1 MNSHLYQVVF
11 NRARGVQIAVAEHVA
26 SQGKSRG
33 VRAARSACSLLTTM
47 RVLDFSILLSL
58 GLVVDLA
65 QAQIVAD
72 PGAPRDQQPTVL
84 NAANGVPL
92 INIQAPNA
100 GGVSRNTY
108 KQFDV
113 GHRGVILNNA
123 SAHTQTQLGGWVQG
137 NPWLVNGTARVIL
150 NEINASHPSQL
161 RGYME
166 VAGERAHVVVAN
178 PAGISCDGC
187 GFINANRVTLTAG
200 APIMN
205 GGNLDGY
212 RVQQG
217 AVTITGGGLDASRA
231 DYTDI
236 IARSVRLNAGLWAQ
250 QLRVTTGANQ
260 VSASQSVVDPIATD
274 SNVPAFAL
282 DVGQLGGMYAQKI
295 VLLGTEHGVG
305 MRNAGQIGA
314 SAGELVVTADGRLEN
329 SGALQAS
336 TDTRLNVGGGVANSG
351 TISAGRELVLDT
363 PKDLDNRGGTLNAMR
378 LEVNADSVTN
388 RGGAMEQTGA
398 QDLVVR
404 AAQVHNREDGRIG
417 QAGADAD
424 AATTPEHDGLSDM
437 NVSGDSGAVPLV
449 AGALNVTHILDNDG
463 GRVMAKGAIDL
474 TAHAGL
480 DNEGGHLGV
489 RDLNVKG
496 GDLVNRLGALYVTG
510 SHQLQ
515 LGALQNET
523 GQMQLAGPLTLN
535 AQSFDNRAGQLVVAG
550 GDNRLE
556 VKNALDNS
564 RGGQIVSDGAL
575 HIRANTFKNA
585 QGRMQQAGGGHLQI
599 EVPQLEGVGGTLVSD
614 GVLTLMSNRADLRGG
629 LTQAKQIHVDTDTL
643 ITAEGVLHGSGAGM
657 LELKVRDVLD
667 NAHGAIHGNGA
678 MTLQAQ
684 QLINERGRI
693 SAAGTHDTQV
703 DIADQLNNTNGQ
715 LVAAGNATVQARDL
729 RNQGGMI
736 RTKGRSNL
744 DVSVGGTLDNRAQG
758 TLAADGA
765 LRVTASTVDNRR
777 GKLIGAHGL
786 RVTSTTL
793 DNREDGL
800 VSATESHL
808 KVDSQ
813 GHTHNAGGTLQAAG
827 ELSLDS
833 TGLDNTDGAIRGSQV
848 KLDTRQAALN
858 NTGGTLM
865 STAGRL
871 DVSSGALDNT
881 GGLVQSCGAMRV
893 QTHGQTVRNIDS
905 GKTGGIFSG
914 GELDLNSGELHN
926 RAGVVH
932 SQGQLTAHVGALN
945 NTQGQFG
952 GSAEVGLKADSLR
965 NRGGVIQAGQALQM
979 GVADVTD
986 NEGGLIAASGE
997 LSLNAKRIDN
1007 RDTRS
1012 TDPATPLG
1020 LRGDAVALTAK
1031 HIDNYAG
1038 TITANRSVEITGADT
1053 DSVLDN
1059 TQGNVS
1065 SAGSIQ
1071 VFADRVYNSAGT
1083 LLSGTDF
1090 RVEADRLS
1098 GAGHLLSKGNLNLDL
1113 QQDFDN
1119 ENEVTA
1125 NGHAVIRTA
1134 GRLVNRGTFQAD
1146 ELEVRGAQ
1154 IDNTVD
1160 GRINGNRV
1168 WAATDGKLSNRGL
1181 IDGAQSR
1188 IEADAVDNVGPGRLY
1203 GDQLTLQANTVDNRQ
1218 EDGQA
1223 AVIAARARLD
1233 IGASRLSGAGRLLSN
1248 GDLNLELQQ
1257 DFDNDHEVIANG
1269 HAVVRT
1275 EGQLT
1280 IRGVFQAGE
1289 LEVRG
1294 AQIDNTVGGRIN
1306 GTRVW
1311 VATDG
1316 KLSNRGLIDGAQSR
1330 IEADAVDNIGTGRL
1344 YGDHLALQANTVDN
1358 RQEDG
1363 RAAVIAARA
1372 RLDIGAK
1379 VVNNREQALIF
1390 SAGHDSTALN
1400 IGGMLSEQRQAM
1412 GRAGHVLNDSAT
1424 IESLGGL
1431 SFNTQHLLNRN
1442 AHFATELVQV
1452 SGPTQSMALQPAG
1465 DPNKHDIND
1474 YHWAGG
1480 HKSGCYFH
1488 NGTGAEISNWT
1499 QYDITRTEYE
1509 TRVTQSAPALIRS
1522 GGNLVLQGEN
1532 FTNDKSHIFVGGTL
1546 QGDLGNLKNEA
1557 VFGQHITREVGTS
1570 QYTWNEWRGGFK
1582 RRHQRH
1588 WGARMAY
1595 TPADTVHTI
1604 TLPVSKVEQH
1614 TASGARG
1621 YAIAQQQLSPADDA
1635 PRASAII
1642 EVPAAPSVGALESD
1656 QVDVAISG
1664 PDPAISGQYPA
1675 ISGPDPVISGQEQ
1688 SANGQEPTSGQNEQ
1702 GVLDTRGDA
1711 PMVIRTVQP
1720 SAQVPANSL
1729 FRVQPNNGSYLIE
1742 TDPRFTD
1749 YRTWQSAATLLS
1761 QGKQNPAAT
1770 HKRLGDGFYEQMLV
1784 REQVAQLTGRRF
1796 LKGYASDEA
1805 QYQAL
1810 LEAGSAYAK
1819 AWSLRPGVALSAQ
1832 QMAQLTRDI
1841 VWLVEQDVHLPDGTV
1856 TRALV
1861 PQVYARVKPGDLD
1874 GNGTLLAAEAIDMRL
1889 KEDLVNTGTL
1899 AGHTAV
1905 QLNAENLRNVGGRI
1919 TGKTVSAQALGDIDV
1934 IGGSIDPDQALFVQA
1949 GRDLNV
1955 ITTTRS
1961 DAKQAGQSDFSRTHL
1976 DRIAGLSVNY
1986 PLGGPL
1992 VAGAGRDVNLIA
2004 AQIANN
2010 GQNGQTALVA
2020 GRDLNLGTVKVAEQ
2034 ESSVIDANNYL
2045 KQGIE
2050 QEVGT
2055 TVEARGNVRMQAGGD
2070 LNAHAARVNSDQGTL
2085 VALADGDVNIVSG
2098 QTSRHWSEG
2107 RQYKSRN
2114 LFGSSQT
2121 TTRDSLADITAQ
2133 ASTLSGHT
2141 VAVQGRNVTLTG
2153 SNVVSDKG
2161 TFIEAQN
2168 DLTIQAATQTHS
2180 ESHFKET
2187 KKSGLLHNG
2196 AMSVTIGSQA
2206 HSADQQEAG
2215 TRATASTVGS
2225 TNGNVTLAAKQLYRQ
2240 EGSHILTPRGD
2251 VDIQAGKVIITEAR
2265 EQSQGTQQTQFKQS
2279 GLTVAVTAP
2288 VMAAV
2293 QTAQQV
2299 ERSAGQTSDP
2309 RMQAL
2314 LGVTTGLAAKNT
2326 VDAIAQDPK
2335 SGGGVNISV
2344 TVGSAQTGSQATYN
2358 SATAS
2363 GASIAA
2369 GGDVRV
2375 QAIGSG
2381 QDSTLTVQGS
2391 DIQGGGDIQL
2401 KADGKINLLAAQ
2413 NARESHLT
2421 HSSISGGAGV
2431 AVNLSSQGKAAGV
2444 TASVSGARGRGE
2456 GTDVNWTS
2464 THVSACNRLVLE
2476 SGGDTTLKGAVLNG
2490 RQVIGKVG
2498 GDLSIESLQERSSE
2512 RSRDISLGGSVTAG
2526 LGVSGSVSFS
2536 QQKIASDWASVTERS
2551 GIQAGDGGFQINV
2564 KGHTSL
2570 KGAAIASTQQAVRD
2584 GANSLTTRTL
2594 STEDI
2599 VNYAD
2604 YKASSVGLSGG
2615 YSLGGSGRGE
2625 DLEGVGTTQSGQAAT
2640 GAEQVPGSKLPS
2652 TPGGFSVAPP
2662 SVMAASGKASSTT
2675 LSGISA
2681 GTIHITDEAQQ
2692 QALTGQ
2698 DVAQS
2703 LAGLNQQVWSGQD
2716 GDNAL
2721 KPIFDKQKIQAG
2733 FEMANQLTHQI
2744 GTFVGHRQAQLDEAQ
2759 QAAQD
2764 PNLSPQA
2771 RAQAQQ
2777 QAAQLKAQWGPGGT
2791 YRRAL
2796 SALGAAAG
2804 GNVTAGAG
2812 QFALSAT
2819 VNYVQGLAASEVKRV
2834 ADGLQSEEARAALH
2848 ALVGCAGAAASRQDC
2863 GAGAMG
2869 AAASSMLG
2877 TLLGPTQGLTQR
2889 QKEAQTNLVSSLVA
2903 AVAGVAGQ
2911 DTQTATT
2918 AAVTEGRFN
2927 RQINDNEKRVI
2938 AEKAGSNKAEQ
2949 ERLTKAACYAVK
2961 CWAEY
2966 KPGSEEYTKHY
2977 VSQLEASQ
2985 LQPEIDWVNQQK
2997 EAGLFKYTPGQKI
3010 GDAVKSDPGGVVKDA
3025 AKVVIGGVTAKTGVG
3040 LCTTGLGCTVG
3051 GWMAGFGLSEAVEG
3065 GSGLYNRYNG
3075 VNAPGDNPLRW
3086 GFNQIL
3092 PPGWGNVAYDG
3103 FNFAFSV
3110 AALRTPVP
3118 LNVGV
3123 ADGLNRP
3130 VSMFGVTVPRID
3142 NVNLLPLTKQPW
3154 PYGTTQGMLLLGVGT
3169 KGAAV
3174 VNDVRQTVGDKK

>member
-1 MNSHLYQVVF
+1 MNSHLYRVIF
-11 NRARGVQIAVAEHVA
+11 NRARGLQMAVAEHVA
-26 SQGKSRG
+26 SQSKQRG
-33 VRAARSACSLLTTM
+33 VRAARSACSLLATM
-47 RVLDFSILLSL
+47 RVLDFSILVSL
-58 GLVVDLA
+58 GMVVDLA

-92 INIQAPNA
+92 INIQAPSA
-100 GGVSRNTY
+100 SGVSRNTY
-108 KQFDV
+108 RQFDV
-113 GHRGVILNNA
+113 DHRGVILNNA
-123 SAHTQTQLGGWVQG
+123 STHAQTQLGGWVQG

-166 VAGERAHVVVAN
+166 VAGERAQVVVAN

-187 GFINANRVTLTAG
+187 GFINANRVTLTTG

-217 AVTITGGGLDASRA
+217 AVTIAGGGLDASRA

-236 IARSVRLNAGLWAQ
+236 IARSVQINAGLWAQ
-250 QLRVTTGANQ
+250 QLRVTTGVNQ
-260 VSASQSVVDPIATD
+260 VSASQSVVDPITTD

-282 DVGQLGGMYAQKI
+282 DVSQLGGMYAQKI

-329 SGALQAS
+329 SGALQAR
-336 TDTRLNVGGGVANSG
+336 TNTRLDVGGGVANSG
-351 TISAGRELVLDT
+351 TISAGRELVLYT

-388 RGGAMEQTGA
+388 RGGTIEQTGA
-398 QDLVVR
+398 QDLVVH
-404 AAQVHNREDGRIG
+404 AVQVRNREDGRIG

-424 AATTPEHDGLSDM
+424 AATMPGHDGTSGI
-437 NVSGDSGAVPLV
+437 NISGDSDAAPLA

-463 GRVMAKGAIDL
+463 GRIMAKSAIDL
-474 TAHAGL
+474 TARAGL

-489 RDLNVKG
+489 RDLNVKD
-496 GDLVNRLGALYVTG
+496 GDLVNRLGELYVTG

-515 LGALQNET
+515 LGALQNEK

-556 VKNALDNS
+556 VMDELDNS

-575 HIRANTFKNA
+575 HIRASTLKNA
-585 QGRMQQAGGGHLQI
+585 QGRVQHAGGGRLQI
-599 EVPQLEGVGGTLVSD
+599 EVPQFEGVGGTLTSD
-614 GVLTLMSNRADLRGG
+614 GVLTLTSHRADLRGG

-643 ITAEGVLHGSGAGM
+643 ITAEGVLRSSGAGM

-667 NAHGAIHGNGA
+667 NTHGAIRGNGA
-678 MTLQAQ
+678 LTLQAQ
-684 QLINERGRI
+684 QLTNERGRI

-703 DIADQLNNTNGQ
+703 DIADQLNNINGQ
-715 LVAAGNATVQARDL
+715 LVTAGNTMVKARDL

-736 RTKGRSNL
+736 RTKGQSNL
-744 DVSVGGTLDNRAQG
+744 DVSVDGTLDNRAQG
-758 TLAADGA
+758 TLAADGD
-765 LRVTASTVDNRR
+765 LKVTAPTVDNRR
-777 GKLIGAHGL
+777 GKLIGVHGL
-786 RVTSTTL
+786 RVESTTL
-793 DNREDGL
+793 DNRKDGL
-800 VSATESHL
+800 LNATEGHL

-813 GHTHNAGGTLQAAG
+813 GHIHNAGGTIQAAG
-827 ELSLDS
+827 ELTLDS

-848 KLDTRQAALN
+848 KLDTRQATLN

-865 STAGRL
+865 STAGRF
-871 DVSSGALDNT
+871 DVNSGVLDNT
-881 GGLVQSCGAMRV
+881 GGLLQSAGAMRV

-986 NEGGLIAASGE
+986 NDGGLIAASGE
-997 LSLNAKRIDN
+997 LSLNAKRIYN

-1012 TDPATPLG
+1012 TDPGTPLG

-1031 HIDNYAG
+1031 HIDNHAG
-1038 TITANRSVEITGADT
+1038 TITANRRVEITGAGT

-1059 TQGNVS
+1059 TQSNVS

-1071 VFADRVYNSAGT
+1071 VFADHVYNPAGT
-1083 LLSGTDF
+1083 LLSGTDL
-1090 RVEADRLS
+1090 RVEAESLR
-1098 GAGHLLSKGNLNLDL
+1098 GAGHLLSKGNLNLAL

-1125 NGHAVIRTA
+1125 NGHAVIRIP
-1134 GRLVNRGTFQAD
+1134 GRLVNRGTFEAD

-1154 IDNTVD
+1154 IDNTVG

-1168 WAATDGKLSNRGL
+1168 GVATDGKLSNHGL
-1181 IDGAQSR
+1181 IDGAQTR
-1188 IEADAVDNVGPGRLY
+1188 IEAGAVDNIGTGRLY
-1203 GDQLTLQANTVDNRQ
+1203 GDHLTLQANTVDNRQ

-1223 AVIAARARLD
+1223 AVIAARTRLD
-1233 IGASRLSGAGRLLSN
+1233 IDANRLSGAGRLLSD
-1248 GDLNLELQQ
+1248 GDLNLALQQ
-1257 DFDNDHEVIANG
+1257 DFDNENEVMANG

-1280 IRGVFQAGE
+1280 NRGVLQAGE
-1289 LEVRG
+1289 LEVHG

-1306 GTRVW
+1306 GNRVW

-1316 KLSNRGLIDGAQSR
+1316 KLSNRGLIDGVQTR
-1330 IEADAVDNIGTGRL
+1330 VEADAVDNVGTGRL
-1344 YGDHLALQANTVDN
+1344 YGDHLALQANTIDN
-1358 RQEDG
+1358 RQEHG
-1363 RAAVIAARA
+1363 RAAVIAARTQ
-1372 RLDIGAK
+1372 LDIGAN
-1379 VVNNREQALIF
+1379 VVNNHEQALIF

-1400 IGGMLSEQRQAM
+1400 IAGALNEQGQAVD
-1412 GRAGHVLNDSAT
+1412 RAAHVLNDSAT

-1452 SGPTQSMALQPAG
+1452 SGPTQSIALQPAG

-1522 GGNLVLQGEN
+1522 GGNIVLHGEN

-1570 QYTWNEWRGGFK
+1570 QYTWNEWRGGLK
-1582 RRHQRH
+1582 RRHDRH
-1588 WGARMAY
+1588 WEARIAY
-1595 TPADTVHTI
+1595 TPADIVHTI
-1604 TLPVSKVEQH
+1604 ELPVSKVEQH
-1614 TASGARG
+1614 TASGVRG
-1621 YAIAQQQLSPADDA
+1621 YAIEQQQLSQADDA
-1635 PRASAII
+1635 LKASAIV
-1642 EVPAAPSVGALESD
+1642 EVSAVPSVRAPELG
-1656 QVDVAISG
+1656 QIDVAISG
-1664 PDPAISGQYPA
+1664 PDPAISGQ
-1675 ISGPDPVISGQEQ
+1675 GPVIAGQNPVIS
-1688 SANGQEPTSGQNEQ
+1688 GQEPTSGQNEQ
-1702 GVLDTRGDA
+1702 GGLDTHGDV

-1819 AWSLRPGVALSAQ
+1819 AWNLRPGVALSAQ

-1874 GNGTLLAAEAIDMRL
+1874 GNGTLLAAESIDMRL
-1889 KEDLVNTGTL
+1889 KDELVNTGTL

-1919 TGKTVSAQALGDIDV
+1919 TGKTVSAQALGDIDI
-1934 IGGSIDPDQALFVQA
+1934 IGGSIDADQALFVQA
-1949 GRDLNV
+1949 GRDLNMV
-1955 ITTTRS
+1955 TTTRS

-1992 VAGAGRDVNLIA
+1992 AASAGRDVNLIA

-2010 GQNGQTALVA
+2010 GQNGQTALIA
-2020 GRDLNLGTVKVAEQ
+2020 GRNLSLVTVKVAEQ
-2034 ESSVIDANNYL
+2034 ERNVIDASNYL

-2055 TVEARGNVRMQAGGD
+2055 TVHARGDVRMQAGGD
-2070 LNAHAARVNSDQGTL
+2070 LNARAARVNSDQGTL
-2085 VALADGDVNIVSG
+2085 VALADGDVNIVGG

-2121 TTRDSLADITAQ
+2121 TTRDSLVDTTAQ
-2133 ASTLSGHT
+2133 ASIFSGHT

-2168 DLTIQAATQTHS
+2168 DLTIQAATQTYS

-2187 KKSGLLHNG
+2187 KRRGLLHNG

-2251 VDIQAGKVIITEAR
+2251 VDIQAGEVIITEAR

-2288 VMAAV
+2288 AMAAV
-2293 QTAQQV
+2293 QTAQQM
-2299 ERSAGQTSDP
+2299 ERSVGQTSDP

-2314 LGVTTGLAAKNT
+2314 AGVTTGLAVKNT
-2326 VDAIAQDPK
+2326 ADAIAQDPK

-2344 TVGSAQTGSQATYN
+2344 TVGGAQSGSQATYN
-2358 SATAS
+2358 RATAS
-2363 GASIAA
+2363 GSSIAA
-2369 GGDVRV
+2369 GGNVRV

-2391 DIQGGGDIQL
+2391 EIQGGGDVQL

-2421 HSSISGGAGV
+2421 HSSLSGGAGV
-2431 AVNLSSQGKAAGV
+2431 AVNLNSQGKAAGV
-2444 TASVSGARGRGE
+2444 TANVSGARGWGE
-2456 GTDVNWTS
+2456 GTDVNWTP
-2464 THVSACNRLVLE
+2464 THVSAGNRLVLE
-2476 SGGDTTLKGAVLNG
+2476 SGGDTTLKGAMLSG
-2490 RQVIGKVG
+2490 RQVIGEVG

-2570 KGAAIASTQQAVRD
+2570 KGAAIASTQQAVHD
-2584 GANSLTTRTL
+2584 GANSLTTCTL

-2599 VNYAD
+2599 VNYAE
-2604 YKASSVGLSGG
+2604 YNASSVGLSGG
-2615 YSLGGSGRGE
+2615 YSVGGSGGGE
-2625 DLEGVGTTQSGQAAT
+2625 DLEGVGTNQSGQAAT
-2640 GAEQVPGSKLPS
+2640 GAEQVPDSKLPS

-2681 GTIHITDEAQQ
+2681 GTIRITDEAQQ
-2692 QALTGQ
+2692 KALTGR

-2703 LAGLNQQVWSGQD
+2703 LAGLNQQVRSGQD

-2721 KPIFDKQKIQAG
+2721 KPIFDKEKIQAG
-2733 FEMANQLTHQI
+2733 FEIANQLTHQI

-2764 PNLSPQA
+2764 PNLSAQA

-2877 TLLGPTQGLTQR
+2877 SLLGPTQGLTQR

-2903 AVAGVAGQ
+2903 AVAGMAGQ
-2911 DTQTATT
+2911 DTPTATT

-2927 RQINDNEKRVI
+2927 RQINDKEKRAI
-2938 AEKAGSNKAEQ
+2938 AEKADSDKAEQ
-2949 ERLTKAACYAVK
+2949 ERLVKAACYAVK

-2966 KPGSEEYTKHY
+2966 KPGSEEYTKRY

-2997 EAGLFKYTPGQKI
+2997 EAGLFEYTPGQKI
-3010 GDAVKSDPGGVVKDA
+3010 GDAVKSDPVGVAEDVT
-3025 AKVVIGGVTAKTGVG
+3025 KVVVGGVTAKTGVG
-3040 LCTTGLGCTVG
+3040 LCASGLGCAAG
-3051 GWMAGFGLSEAVEG
+3051 IPMAAFGLSDMVEG
-3065 GSGLYNRYNG
+3065 SEGLYNRYNG
-3075 VNAPGDNPLRW
+3075 INTPGVNPLRYGLNQLNSTW
-3086 GFNQIL
+3086 GDT
-3092 PPGWGNVAYDG
+3092 VYDG
-3103 FNFAFSV
+3103 LNL
-3110 AALRTPVP
+3110 AAAIMALKVPVP
-3118 LNVGV
+3118 LKMGV

-3130 VSMFGVTVPRID
+3130 DSMFNVSVPRI
-3142 NVNLLPLTKQPW
+3142 NNNTLIPFINQAA
-3154 PYGTTQGMLLLGVGT
+3154 PYGTTQGILLFGVGS
-3169 KGAAV
+3169 KGA
-3174 VNDVRQTVGDKK
+3174 TVIDDIRHAGDKK

>member
-1 MNSHLYQVVF
+1 MNSHLYRVIF
-11 NRARGVQIAVAEHVA
+11 NRARGLQMAVAEHVA
-26 SQGKSRG
+26 SQSKQRG
-33 VRAARSACSLLTTM
+33 VRAARSVCSLLATM
-47 RVLDFSILLSL
+47 RALDFSILVSL
-58 GLVVDLA
+58 GMVVDLA

-72 PGAPRDQQPTVL
+72 PGAPRDQQPTML
-84 NAANGVPL
+84 NVANGVPL
-92 INIQAPNA
+92 INIQVPSAS
-100 GGVSRNTY
+100 GVSRNTY
-108 KQFDV
+108 RQFDV
-113 GHRGVILNNA
+113 DHRGVILNNA
-123 SAHTQTQLGGWVQG
+123 STHAQTQLGGWVQG

-166 VAGERAHVVVAN
+166 VAGERAQVVVAN

-187 GFINANRVTLTAG
+187 GFINANRVTLTTG

-236 IARSVRLNAGLWAQ
+236 IARSVRINAGLWAQ

-260 VSASQSVVDPIATD
+260 VSASQGVVDPIATD

-282 DVGQLGGMYAQKI
+282 DVSQLGGMYAQKI

-305 MRNAGQIGA
+305 MRNAGRIGA

-329 SGALQAS
+329 SGALQAK
-336 TDTRLNVGGGVANSG
+336 TNTRLDVGGGVANSG
-351 TISAGRELVLDT
+351 TISAGRELVLYT
-363 PKDLDNRGGTLNAMR
+363 PKDLDNRGGTLNATR

-388 RGGAMEQTGA
+388 RGGTIEQTGV

-404 AAQVHNREDGRIG
+404 AAQVRNREDGRIG
-417 QAGADAD
+417 QAGLDTD
-424 AATTPEHDGLSDM
+424 AATTPGDDGTSDM
-437 NVSGDSGAVPLV
+437 NVLGDSDAAPLA
-449 AGALNVTHILDNDG
+449 AGALNVTNILDNDG
-463 GRVMAKGAIDL
+463 GRIMAKSAIDL

-489 RDLNVKG
+489 RDLNVKD
-496 GDLVNRLGALYVTG
+496 GDLVNRLGELYVTG

-515 LGALQNET
+515 LGALQNEK

-535 AQSFDNRAGQLVVAG
+535 AQSFDNRAGQLVVTG

-556 VKNALDNS
+556 VKDELDNS

-575 HIRANTFKNA
+575 HIRASTLKNA
-585 QGRMQQAGGGHLQI
+585 QGRVQQAGGGRLQI

-614 GVLTLMSNRADLRGG
+614 GVLTLTSHRADLRGG

-643 ITAEGVLHGSGAGM
+643 ITAEGVLRSSGAGM

-667 NAHGAIHGNGA
+667 NTHGAIRGNGA
-678 MTLQAQ
+678 LTLQAQ
-684 QLINERGRI
+684 QLTNERGRI

-715 LVAAGNATVQARDL
+715 LVTAGNTMVKARDL

-736 RTKGRSNL
+736 RTKGQSNL
-744 DVSVGGTLDNRAQG
+744 DVSVDGTLDNRAQG
-758 TLAADGA
+758 TLAADGD
-765 LRVTASTVDNRR
+765 LKVTAPTVDNRR
-777 GKLIGAHGL
+777 GKLIGVHGL
-786 RVTSTTL
+786 RFESTTL

-800 VSATESHL
+800 LNATEGHL

-813 GHTHNAGGTLQAAG
+813 GHIHNAGGTLQAAG
-827 ELSLDS
+827 ELTLDS

-848 KLDTRQAALN
+848 KLDTRQATLN

-871 DVSSGALDNT
+871 DVNSGVLDNT
-881 GGLVQSCGAMRV
+881 GGLLQSAGAMRV

-905 GKTGGIFSG
+905 GKTGGLLSG

-932 SQGQLTAHVGALN
+932 SQGQLAAHIGTFD

-952 GSAEVGLKADSLR
+952 GSAKVGLKADSLR
-965 NRGGVIQAGQALQM
+965 NRGGAIQAGQALQM
-979 GVADVTD
+979 GVADVAD
-986 NEGGLIAASGE
+986 NDGGLIAASGE
-997 LSLNAKRIDN
+997 LSLNAKRIHN

-1031 HIDNYAG
+1031 HIDNHAG
-1038 TITANRSVEITGADT
+1038 TIAAKRRVEITGAGT

-1059 TQGNVS
+1059 TQGHVS

-1071 VFADRVYNSAGT
+1071 VVADRVYNSAGT

-1090 RVEADRLS
+1090 RVEADSLS
-1098 GAGHLLSKGNLNLDL
+1098 GTGHLLSKGNLNLAL
-1113 QQDFDN
+1113 RQDFDN

-1125 NGHAVIRTA
+1125 NGHAVIRTT

-1146 ELEVRGAQ
+1146 ELEVRGEQ
-1154 IDNTVD
+1154 IDNTLD

-1168 WAATDGKLSNRGL
+1168 WVATDGKLSNRGL
-1181 IDGAQSR
+1181 IDGAQTR
-1188 IEADAVDNVGPGRLY
+1188 VVAGAVDNVGTGRLD
-1203 GDQLTLQANTVDNRQ
+1203 GDHLALQANTVDNQQ

-1233 IGASRLSGAGRLLSN
+1233 IGASKLSGAGRLLSN
-1248 GDLNLELQQ
+1248 GDLNLALQQ

-1269 HAVVRT
+1269 HAVIRT
-1275 EGQLT
+1275 GGQLT
-1280 IRGVFQAGE
+1280 NRGVFQAGE

-1294 AQIDNTVGGRIN
+1294 EQIDNTVDGRIN
-1306 GTRVW
+1306 GNRVW

-1316 KLSNRGLIDGAQSR
+1316 KLSNRGLIDGVQAR
-1330 IEADAVDNIGTGRL
+1330 VEASAVDNVGTGRL

-1358 RQEDG
+1358 RQEHG
-1363 RAAVIAARA
+1363 RAAVIAARTQ
-1372 RLDIGAK
+1372 LDIGAN
-1379 VVNNREQALIF
+1379 VVNNHEQALIF

-1400 IGGMLSEQRQAM
+1400 IAGALNEQGQAV

-1452 SGPTQSMALQPAG
+1452 SGPTQSIELQPDG
-1465 DPNKHDIND
+1465 DPNKHDINE

-1488 NGTGAEISNWT
+1488 NGTGAEISRWT

-1532 FTNDKSHIFVGGTL
+1532 FTNDKSHIFAGGTL

-1570 QYTWNEWRGGFK
+1570 QFTWNEWRGGVK
-1582 RRHQRH
+1582 RRHDRH
-1588 WGARMAY
+1588 WEARIAY
-1595 TPADTVHTI
+1595 TPADIVHTI
-1604 TLPVSKVEQH
+1604 ELPVSKVEQH

-1621 YAIAQQQLSPADDA
+1621 YVLAQQQLSQADDA
-1635 PRASAII
+1635 LKASAII
-1642 EVPAAPSVGALESD
+1642 EVPAVPSVRAAPELG
-1656 QVDVAISG
+1656 QVDVAITG
-1664 PDPAISGQYPA
+1664 PDLAISGQ
-1675 ISGPDPVISGQEQ
+1675 GPVIAGQNPVIS
-1688 SANGQEPTSGQNEQ
+1688 GQEPTSGQEEQ
-1702 GVLDTRGDA
+1702 GVLDTHGDA

-1729 FRVQPNNGSYLIE
+1729 FRVQPNNDSYLIE

-1761 QGKQNPAAT
+1761 QGKHNPAAT

-1819 AWSLRPGVALSAQ
+1819 AWNLRPGVALSAQ

-1874 GNGTLLAAEAIDMRL
+1874 GNGTLLAAESIDMRL
-1889 KEDLVNTGTL
+1889 KDELVNTGTL

-1919 TGKTVSAQALGDIDV
+1919 TGKTVSAQALGDIDI
-1934 IGGSIDPDQALFVQA
+1934 IGGSIDADQALFVQA
-1949 GRDLNV
+1949 GRDLNMV
-1955 ITTTRS
+1955 TTTRS

-1992 VAGAGRDVNLIA
+1992 VASAGRDINLIA

-2010 GQNGQTALVA
+2010 GQNGQTTLIA

-2034 ESSVIDANNYL
+2034 ERNVIDASNYL

-2070 LNAHAARVNSDQGTL
+2070 LNARAARVNSDQGTL

-2121 TTRDSLADITAQ
+2121 TTRDSLADTTAQ
-2133 ASTLSGHT
+2133 ANTFGGHT

-2168 DLTIQAATQTHS
+2168 DLTIQAATQTYS

-2187 KKSGLLHNG
+2187 KKSGLLHNDG
-2196 AMSVTIGSQA
+2196 MSVTIGSQA

-2215 TRATASTVGS
+2215 TRATVSSVGS

-2251 VDIQAGKVIITEAR
+2251 VDIQAGEVIITEAR

-2288 VMAAV
+2288 AMAAA

-2299 ERSAGQTSDP
+2299 ERSVGQISDL

-2314 LGVTTGLAAKNT
+2314 AGVTTGLAAKNT
-2326 VDAIAQDPK
+2326 ADAIAQDPK

-2344 TVGSAQTGSQATYN
+2344 TVGGAQSGSQATYN
-2358 SATAS
+2358 RATAS
-2363 GASIAA
+2363 GSSIAA
-2369 GGDVRV
+2369 GGNVRV
-2375 QAIGSG
+2375 QAIGPG

-2391 DIQGGGDIQL
+2391 EIQGGGDVQL
-2401 KADGKINLLAAQ
+2401 KADGKINLLAVQ
-2413 NARESHLT
+2413 NARELHRT
-2421 HSSISGGAGV
+2421 HSSLSGGAGV

-2444 TASVSGARGRGE
+2444 TANVSGARGWGE
-2456 GTDVNWTS
+2456 GTDVNWTP
-2464 THVSACNRLVLE
+2464 THVSAGNRLVLE
-2476 SGGDTTLKGAVLNG
+2476 SGGDTTLKGAVLSG
-2490 RQVIGKVG
+2490 RQVIGEVG
-2498 GDLSIESLQERSSE
+2498 GDLHLESLQERSSE
-2512 RSRDISLGGSVTAG
+2512 RSRDMSLGGSVTAG
-2526 LGVSGSVSFS
+2526 LGVAGSVSFS

-2570 KGAAIASTQQAVRD
+2570 KGAAIASTQQAVHD

-2599 VNYAD
+2599 VNYAE
-2604 YKASSVGLSGG
+2604 YNASSVGLSGG
-2615 YSLGGSGRGE
+2615 YSVGGSGGGE
-2625 DLEGVGTTQSGQAAT
+2625 DLEGVGTNQSGQAAT

-2675 LSGISA
+2675 LSGIIA

-2692 QALTGQ
+2692 KALTGR

-2703 LAGLNQQVWSGQD
+2703 LAELNQQVWSGQD
-2716 GDNAL
+2716 GNHAL
-2721 KPIFDKQKIQAG
+2721 KPIFDKERIQAG
-2733 FEMANQLTHQI
+2733 FEIANQLTHQI

-2764 PNLSPQA
+2764 PNLSAQA

-2848 ALVGCAGAAASRQDC
+2848 ALVGCAGAAASHQEC

-2889 QKEAQTNLVSSLVA
+2889 QREAQTNLVSSLVA
-2903 AVAGVAGQ
+2903 AVAEMAGQ
-2911 DTQTATT
+2911 DTPIATM

-2927 RQINDNEKRVI
+2927 RQLYPPEKTLAQQL
-2938 AEKAGSNKAEQ
+2938 AEKSGGKYSPQQIEDQMRQMSMTEGGQTYAGSPDILIGDQRPTDAQAKWIYGGKTADGKPILTQASVANNAELQRYIMDTVRSSDVPSTISYTAAPTQPELGPRRYALKPPAKPCATAECAAGLTPAGMLYYPPDLPKEQIANTAAVVSTAAGRFGATTGAIAAVPSPYAPAATTLTFGASVIGLSAGMIEQIVRPNPKA
-2949 ERLTKAACYAVK
+2949 YAVDSIVDLTNYF
-2961 CWAEY
+2961 A
-2966 KPGSEEYTKHY
+2966 SERYPLY
-2977 VSQLEASQ
+2977 GPVFN
-2985 LQPEIDWVNQQK
+2985 EIGGVVKGLDWVNQ
-2997 EAGLFKYTPGQKI
+2997 F
-3010 GDAVKSDPGGVVKDA
+3010 
-3025 AKVVIGGVTAKTGVG
+3025 
-3040 LCTTGLGCTVG
+3040 
-3051 GWMAGFGLSEAVEG
+3051 
-3065 GSGLYNRYNG
+3065 
-3075 VNAPGDNPLRW
+3075 
-3086 GFNQIL
+3086 
-3092 PPGWGNVAYDG
+3092 
-3103 FNFAFSV
+3103 
-3110 AALRTPVP
+3110 
-3118 LNVGV
+3118 
-3123 ADGLNRP
+3123 
-3130 VSMFGVTVPRID
+3130 
-3142 NVNLLPLTKQPW
+3142 KQPE
-3154 PYGTTQGMLLLGVGT
+3154 
-3169 KGAAV
+3169 
-3174 VNDVRQTVGDKK
+3174 KK

>member
-11 NRARGVQIAVAEHVA
+11 NRARGLQMAVAEHVA
-26 SQGKSRG
+26 SQGKQRG
-33 VRAARSACSLLTTM
+33 VRAARSACPLLATM

-92 INIQAPNA
+92 INIQAPSA

-108 KQFDV
+108 SQFDV

-123 SAHTQTQLGGWVQG
+123 STHTQTQLGGWVQG

-166 VAGERAHVVVAN
+166 VAGERAQVVVAN
-178 PAGISCDGC
+178 PAGISCAGC
-187 GFINANRVTLTAG
+187 GFINANRVTLTTG

-217 AVTITGGGLDASRA
+217 AVTLTGGGLDASRA

-236 IARSVRLNAGLWAQ
+236 IARSVRINAGLWVQ
-250 QLRVTTGANQ
+250 QLRVITGANQ
-260 VSASQSVVDPIATD
+260 VSASQSVVDSMATD

-282 DVGQLGGMYAQKI
+282 DVSQLGGMYAQKI

-314 SAGELVVTADGRLEN
+314 SAGELVVTVDGRLEN
-329 SGALQAS
+329 SGALQAR
-336 TDTRLNVGGGVANSG
+336 TDTHLNVGSGVANSG

-363 PKDLDNRGGTLNAMR
+363 PKDLDNRGGALHATR

-388 RGGAMEQTGA
+388 RGGTMEQTGA
-398 QDLVVR
+398 QDLVVH
-404 AAQVHNREDGRIG
+404 AAQVRNREGGHIG

-424 AATTPEHDGLSDM
+424 AATMPTHDRTSGM
-437 NVSGDSGAVPLV
+437 NVSDDSDAAPLA

-463 GRVMAKGAIDL
+463 GSIMATGAIDL
-474 TAHAGL
+474 TARAGL

-489 RDLNVKG
+489 RNLNVKG
-496 GDLVNRLGALYVTG
+496 GDLVNRLGELYVTG
-510 SHQLQ
+510 SPQLQ

-535 AQSFDNRAGQLVVAG
+535 AQSFDNRAGQLVVVG

-556 VKNALDNS
+556 VKNELDNS

-575 HIRANTFKNA
+575 HIRASTLNNA
-585 QGRMQQAGGGHLQI
+585 QGRVRQAGVGRLQI

-614 GVLTLMSNRADLRGG
+614 GALTLMSHKADLRGG
-629 LTQAKQIHVDTDTL
+629 LTQGKQIRVDTDTL
-643 ITAEGVLHGSGAGM
+643 TTAEGVLRDSGAGM

-667 NAHGAIHGNGA
+667 NNRGAIRGNGA
-678 MTLQAQ
+678 LTLQTQ
-684 QLINERGRI
+684 QLINEWGRI

-703 DIADQLNNTNGQ
+703 DIADQLNNTHGQ
-715 LVAAGNATVQARDL
+715 LVAAGNTTVRASDL

-736 RTKGRSNL
+736 KTKGQSNL
-744 DVSVGGTLDNRAQG
+744 DVSVDGTLDNRAQG
-758 TLAADGA
+758 TLAADGD

-777 GKLIGAHGL
+777 GKLIGVHGL
-786 RVTSTTL
+786 RVESTTL
-793 DNREDGL
+793 DNREDGW
-800 VSATESHL
+800 VNATEGSL
-808 KVDSQ
+808 KVSSQ
-813 GHTHNAGGTLQAAG
+813 GQTHNAGGTLQAAS
-827 ELSLDS
+827 ELTLDN
-833 TGLDNTDGAIRGSQV
+833 TGLDNADGVIRGSQV
-848 KLDTRQAALN
+848 KLDTRQATLN
-858 NTGGTLM
+858 NTGGALM

-871 DVSSGALDNT
+871 DVRSGALDNT
-881 GGLVQSCGAMRV
+881 GGLLQSAGAMRV

-905 GKTGGIFSG
+905 GKTGGILSG

-932 SQGQLTAHVGALN
+932 SQGQLTAHVGALD
-945 NTQGQFG
+945 NTKGQFG
-952 GSAEVGLKADSLR
+952 GSAEVGLEADSLR
-965 NRGGVIQAGQALQM
+965 NRRGVIQAGQALQM
-979 GVADVTD
+979 GVADVAD
-986 NEGGLIAASGE
+986 NEGGLVAASGK
-997 LSLNAKRIDN
+997 LSLNAKRIHN
-1007 RDTRS
+1007 HDTRS
-1012 TDPATPLG
+1012 TDPAMPLG
-1020 LRGDAVALTAK
+1020 LQGDAVALTAK
-1031 HIDNYAG
+1031 HIDNHVG
-1038 TITANRSVEITGADT
+1038 TIAANRRVKITGVGT

-1071 VFADRVYNSAGT
+1071 VFADRVANPAGT
-1083 LLSGTDF
+1083 LLSGTDC
-1090 RVEADRLS
+1090 RVEADSLS
-1098 GAGHLLSKGNLNLDL
+1098 GAGHLLSKGNLNLALRQDFDNDHEVMANGHAVVRTGGQLTNRGVLQAGELEVHGAQIDNTVGGRINGDHVGVATDGKLSNRGLIDATQARIKAGAVDNVGSGRLSGDQLTLQANFIDNQQEDGQAAVIAARTRLDIGASRLSGAGRLLSNGDLNLAL

-1119 ENEVTA
+1119 DHEVIA
-1125 NGHAVIRTA
+1125 NGRAVIRTM

-1154 IDNTVD
+1154 IDNTVG

-1168 WAATDGKLSNRGL
+1168 R
-1181 IDGAQSR
+1181 
-1188 IEADAVDNVGPGRLY
+1188 
-1203 GDQLTLQANTVDNRQ
+1203 
-1218 EDGQA
+1218 
-1223 AVIAARARLD
+1223 
-1233 IGASRLSGAGRLLSN
+1233 
-1248 GDLNLELQQ
+1248 
-1257 DFDNDHEVIANG
+1257 
-1269 HAVVRT
+1269 
-1275 EGQLT
+1275 
-1280 IRGVFQAGE
+1280 
-1289 LEVRG
+1289 
-1294 AQIDNTVGGRIN
+1294 
-1306 GTRVW
+1306 

-1316 KLSNRGLIDGAQSR
+1316 KLSNHGLIDGVQAR
-1330 IEADAVDNIGTGRL
+1330 VEAGVVDNVGTGRF

-1372 RLDIGAK
+1372 RLDIGAN
-1379 VVNNREQALIF
+1379 VVNNHEQALIF

-1400 IGGMLSEQRQAM
+1400 IGGALSEQGQAV

-1442 AHFATELVQV
+1442 AHFATELVQI
-1452 SGPTQSMALQPAG
+1452 SGPTQSIALQPAG

-1474 YHWAGG
+1474 YHWAAG

-1509 TRVTQSAPALIRS
+1509 TRVTQSTPALIRS

-1532 FTNDKSHIFVGGTL
+1532 FTNDKSHIFVGGAL

-1557 VFGQHITREVGTS
+1557 VFGQHITREAGTS
-1570 QYTWNEWRGGFK
+1570 QYTWNEWRGGTK
-1582 RRHQRH
+1582 RRHDRH
-1588 WGARMAY
+1588 WEARIAY
-1595 TPADTVHTI
+1595 TPADIVHTI
-1604 TLPVSKVEQH
+1604 ELPVSKVEQH

-1621 YAIAQQQLSPADDA
+1621 YAIEQQQLSQADDA
-1635 PRASAII
+1635 LKASAMI
-1642 EVPAAPSVGALESD
+1642 EVPAALSARAPELG

-1664 PDPAISGQYPA
+1664 QDSL
-1675 ISGPDPVISGQEQ
+1675 ISGPDSAIS
-1688 SANGQEPTSGQNEQ
+1688 GQEPTSGQNEQ
-1702 GVLDTRGDA
+1702 GVLDTHGDA

-1729 FRVQPNNGSYLIE
+1729 FRVQPNHGSYLIE
-1742 TDPRFTD
+1742 TDPRFAD

-1796 LKGYASDEA
+1796 LKGYASDDA

-1819 AWSLRPGVALSAQ
+1819 AWNLRPGVALSTQ

-1934 IGGSIDPDQALFVQA
+1934 IGGSIDADQALFVQA

-1992 VAGAGRDVNLIA
+1992 VASAGRDVNLIA

-2010 GQNGQTALVA
+2010 GQNGQTTLIA
-2020 GRDLNLGTVKVAEQ
+2020 GRDLNLGTVKVTEQ
-2034 ESSVIDANNYL
+2034 ERNVIDASNDL

-2055 TVEARGNVRMQAGGD
+2055 TVHARGNVRMQAGGD
-2070 LNAHAARVNSDQGTL
+2070 LNARAARVNSDQGAL
-2085 VALADGDVNIVSG
+2085 VALAEGDVNIVSG

-2121 TTRDSLADITAQ
+2121 TTRDSLADTTTQ
-2133 ASTLSGHT
+2133 ASTFGGHT
-2141 VAVQGRNVTLTG
+2141 VAVQGRNVTLIG

-2168 DLTIQAATQTHS
+2168 DLTIQAATQTYS

-2196 AMSVTIGSQA
+2196 GMSLTIGSQA
-2206 HSADQQEAG
+2206 HSADQQQAG

-2225 TNGNVTLAAKQLYRQ
+2225 TNGNVTLVAKQRYRQ

-2251 VDIQAGKVIITEAR
+2251 VEIQAGKAIITEAR

-2288 VMAAV
+2288 AIAAV

-2299 ERSAGQTSDP
+2299 EQSVGQTSDP

-2314 LGVTTGLAAKNT
+2314 AGVTTGLAAKNT
-2326 VDAIAQDPK
+2326 ADAIAQDPK

-2344 TVGSAQTGSQATYN
+2344 TVGGAQSGSQATYN
-2358 SATAS
+2358 SVTAS
-2363 GASIAA
+2363 GSSIAA
-2369 GGDVRV
+2369 GGNVRV
-2375 QAIGSG
+2375 RAVGSG

-2391 DIQGGGDIQL
+2391 KIQGGGDIQL

-2413 NARESHLT
+2413 NTRESHLT
-2421 HSSISGGAGV
+2421 HSSHSGGVGV
-2431 AVNLSSQGKAAGV
+2431 AVNLGSQDKAAGV
-2444 TASVSGARGRGE
+2444 TASVSGARGWGE

-2464 THVSACNRLVLE
+2464 THVSAGNRLVLE
-2476 SGGDTTLKGAVLNG
+2476 SGGDTTLKGAVLSG
-2490 RQVIGKVG
+2490 RQVIGEVG
-2498 GDLSIESLQERSSE
+2498 GDLSLESLQGRSSE

-2536 QQKIASDWASVTERS
+2536 QQKMASDWASVTERS

-2570 KGAAIASTQQAVRD
+2570 KGAAIASTQQAVHD

-2599 VNYAD
+2599 VNYAE
-2604 YKASSVGLSGG
+2604 YKARSVGLSGG
-2615 YSLGGSGRGE
+2615 YSLGGSGGGE
-2625 DLEGVGTTQSGQAAT
+2625 ALEGVGTNQSGQAAT

-2681 GTIHITDEAQQ
+2681 GAIRMTDEAQQ
-2692 QALTGQ
+2692 KALTGQ

-2721 KPIFDKQKIQAG
+2721 KPILDKEKIQAG
-2733 FEMANQLTHQI
+2733 FEIANQLTHQI
-2744 GTFVGHRQAQLDEAQ
+2744 GAFVGHRQAQLDEAQ
-2759 QAAQD
+2759 QAALD
-2764 PNLSPQA
+2764 SKLSPQA

-2819 VNYVQGLAASEVKRV
+2819 VHYVQGLAASEVKRV

-2848 ALVGCAGAAASRQDC
+2848 ALVGCAGAAASGQDC

-2889 QKEAQTNLVSSLVA
+2889 QQEAQTNLVSSLVA
-2903 AVAGVAGQ
+2903 AVAGMAGQ
-2911 DTQTATT
+2911 DTPTATT

-2927 RQINDNEKRVI
+2927 RQINDNEKRAI
-2938 AEKAGSNKAEQ
+2938 AEKAGSNKGKQ
-2949 ERLTKAACYAVK
+2949 ERLAKAACYAVR

-2966 KPGSEEYTKHY
+2966 KPGSEEYTKYH

-2997 EAGLFKYTPGQKI
+2997 EVGLFEYTPGHKI
-3010 GDAVKSDPGGVVKDA
+3010 GDAVKSDPVGVVKDV
-3025 AKVVIGGVTAKTGVG
+3025 AKVVVGGVTAKTGLG
-3040 LCTTGLGCTVG
+3040 FCTTGFGCTAG
-3051 GWMAGFGLSEAVEG
+3051 IPMAAFGLSDMIEG
-3065 GSGLYNRYNG
+3065 SEGLYNRYNG
-3075 VNAPGDNPLRW
+3075 INTPGVNPLRYGVNQLNPTW
-3086 GFNQIL
+3086 GDT
-3092 PPGWGNVAYDG
+3092 VYDG
-3103 FNFAFSV
+3103 LNLAASIM
-3110 AALRTPVP
+3110 ALRVPVP
-3118 LNVGV
+3118 LKMGV

-3130 VSMFGVTVPRID
+3130 GSMFDVSVPRI
-3142 NVNLLPLTKQPW
+3142 NNNALIPFVNQVA
-3154 PYGTTQGMLLLGVGT
+3154 PYGTTQGILLFGVGS
-3169 KGAAV
+3169 KGV
-3174 VNDVRQTVGDKK
+3174 TVIDDIRHSGDKK